1 MERKHQ
7 AMWDIDHMRTV
18 SCRVPVEVNAALME
32 ACRRNR
38 TTRHRVLCAAV
49 RQYIND
55 SELSAMHPDWR
66 PGPPEARP

>member
-1 MERKHQ
+1 MQRHRQ
-7 AMWDIDHMRTV
+7 ARWDVDHMRTV

-32 ACRRNR
+32 ACRRNH

-55 SELSAMHPDWR
+55 SELSAMNLGWR
-66 PGPPEARP
+66 PGPPEALP